1 MEMIQYMADIDLPD
15 HYSAEFVSLIPEQRA
30 TINKLLKK
38 GVILNYSLAMDR
50 SKLWVILEAKDEVEA
65 RNIIGSFPI
74 FNHIQVKIFDLMFNQ
89 VTANIMPQL
98 WLN

>member
-1 MEMIQYMADIDLPD
+1 MEMTQYMAEIDLPKQ
-15 HYSAEFVSLIPEQRA
+15 YSVEFVSLIPEQRA
-30 TINKLLKK
+30 TVSKLLKK

-50 SKLWVILEAKDEVEA
+50 SKLWVILEAKDKLEA

-74 FNHIQVKIFDLMFNQ
+74 FNHIRVKIFDLMFNQ
-89 VTANIMPQL
+89 VTANIIPQL